1 MGAKPSSR
9 RRPSTIRRATVHVL
23 RAPGVRVVATPEAI
37 DAAAWQDAGP
47 GADEFEP
54 LILRF
59 APDEAFAVGATGVHL
74 DDPDAIVEAEVGYTA
89 VMFPVDEFIDVVLP
103 RIEWPVSPT
112 RPAFCQ
118 GSIAGVPSKLYIDTT
133 GAATVFIAGSYV
145 DDFLSR
151 LPVS

>member
-1 MGAKPSSR
+1 
-9 RRPSTIRRATVHVL
+9 VHVL

-47 GADEFEP
+47 GPDEFEP

-74 DDPDAIVEAEVGYTA
+74 DDPEAIIEPELGYTA
-89 VMFPVDEFIDVVLP
+89 IMFPVDEFIDVVLP
-103 RIEWPVSPT
+103 RIEWPVAPT

-118 GSIAGVPSKLYIDTT
+118 GSIAGVPSKLYLDTT

-151 LPVS
+151 LPVNT